1 MSLLDKL
8 LAKTNPEQSL
18 RWRVLARVLL
28 DDAGRVQAV
37 QLKRGCGDPA
47 IDERALTEL
56 QNGHYPPTRL
66 GSKTSR
72 RWHDVRGRWKR
83 NGVDWGMTVAAGKG
97 VRGVAGPPDR
107 NRTCI

>member
-1 MSLLDKL
+1 MEWKNGRMGEDVTMSLLDKL

-72 RWHDVRGRWKR
+72 RWHDVAWT
-83 NGVDWGMTVAAGKG
+83 MEA
-97 VRGVAGPPDR
+97 
-107 NRTCI
+107 